1 MIYSVSCGHH
11 DPFRFA
17 RDPDTALIQ
26 ELDVLSHPPP
36 GPSRMSRLTS
46 TVAPDQLSS
55 GSKGSS
61 SVSQTSVSA
70 HTNST
75 GRERLRSADE
85 QHKFSSRQEDDDNA
99 YKGWLNQLTCPRVAA

>member
-36 GPSRMSRLTS
+36 GPSRMSEAHFYCGAGPAVERI
-46 TVAPDQLSS
+46 
-55 GSKGSS
+55 KGQQFSI
-61 SVSQTSVSA
+61 A
-70 HTNST
+70 NL
-75 GRERLRSADE
+75 GLRTHE
-85 QHKFSSRQEDDDNA
+85 FHG
-99 YKGWLNQLTCPRVAA
+99 KGEAALRR